1 MSGVQDLSG
10 TVLKGYQLEERL
22 GSSSET
28 AVYRATRDGAQWAVK
43 VVSPA
48 LEPDD
53 SLAERLRHD
62 ADVLANMSHPG
73 ILPIHDA
80 GRSGR
85 LTYAVTPLV
94 RAPTLQDLMSR
105 GRMGNEYA
113 WRILSQ
119 LAESLDSVHPRGL
132 VFRALK
138 PGNILVDDGIVYL
151 AEFGV
156 ASNRVGQHVLS
167 APTSHLATPQYLAPE
182 QVAGREPDW
191 QSDIYSMAVL
201 VFELLTCNS
210 LQGEAP
216 AADVLRSTLES
227 PIPSAHARDPRL
239 PAAVDQV
246 LSRGLAKSPEERQ
259 RTANQLLEELVNLP
273 DEGDLPRVP
282 AAKRPLPDDSM
293 VAVLKRM
300 GMPVYVGRR
309 DAILNSY
316 FAGMVRFAKEACGAR
331 WPEVAAASGLQGYLD
346 EGLLDDNRRTA
357 PVGAP
362 SRLAGAIEAVFDLDS
377 AEVLRQWG
385 RLTTAYWIKKSQEL
399 QEGDVTYMKPFR
411 LINRPEQK
419 VEDTLY
425 VFTRNL
431 DRIRG
436 ERLTT
441 WKRVDRR
448 QFWLVQY
455 DNLTAV
461 GRRRPGRSCHF
472 WTAALDTA
480 LRWGGLANDWV
491 VDEAECGCVT
501 GTFDCV
507 FTIQQVRL

>member
-10 TVLKGYQLEERL
+10 TMLKGYQLEECL
-22 GSSSET
+22 GSSGES
-28 AVYRATRDGAQWAVK
+28 AVYRSTRDGAQWAVK
-43 VVSPA
+43 VVSQA

-53 SLAERLRHD
+53 GLAERLRHD
-62 ADVLANMSHPG
+62 ADVLANVSHPG
-73 ILPIHDA
+73 ILPIHEA

-85 LTYAVTPLV
+85 LTYAVSPLV
-94 RAPTLQDLMSR
+94 RAATLQDLMRR
-105 GRMGNEYA
+105 GRMETEDA

-119 LAESLDSVHPRGL
+119 LADALDCVHPRGL
-132 VFRALK
+132 VYRALK
-138 PGNILVDDGIVYL
+138 PGNILVDDGIVYM

-156 ASNRVGQHVLS
+156 ASNRAGQHALS
-167 APTSHLATPQYLAPE
+167 AGTSHIASPQYLAPE

-191 QSDIYSMAVL
+191 QSDIYSLAVL
-201 VFELLTCNS
+201 IFELLTIDS

-216 AADVLRSTLES
+216 PADVLRSTLET
-227 PIPSAHARDPRL
+227 PPPSAHARDRRL
-239 PAAVDQV
+239 PPAVDEV
-246 LSRGLAKSPEERQ
+246 LGRALAKNPEERQ
-259 RTANQLLEELVNLP
+259 RTAGQLLEEVVSLP
-273 DEGDLPRVP
+273 DEGGPPRVP
-282 AAKRPLPDDSM
+282 AVKRPLPDDSM

-300 GMPVYVGRR
+300 GVPVYESRR
-309 DAILNSY
+309 DVLLNSY
-316 FAGMVRFAKEACGAR
+316 FAGMVRFAREACGAR

-346 EGLLDDNRRTA
+346 EEMLDDNRRTA
-357 PVGAP
+357 SVAAA
-362 SRLAGAIEAVFDLDS
+362 SRLASAIEAVFGLDS

-385 RLTTAYWIKKSQEL
+385 RLTTSYWIQKSQEL

-411 LINRPEQK
+411 LINRPGQK

-425 VFTRNL
+425 VFARNL
-431 DRIRG
+431 DRVRG

-441 WKRVDRR
+441 WKQVDRR
-448 QFWLVQY
+448 QFWVVQY

-461 GRRRPGRSCHF
+461 GRRASGRSCHF

-491 VDEAECGCVT
+491 VEEAECGCVT

-507 FTIQQVRL
+507 FTIQQVRS